1 MPGRPSGPGAGTN
14 QDAIR
19 RHNLGTVI
27 RHLHRDGALSRA
39 ELTARMQLNRSTI
52 AGLVGEL
59 EALGAVRQEEPR
71 GVRAGAGRPSLLVH
85 PCTERF
91 VALAAQVRV
100 EDVTVVRVGIGG
112 AVLDRRTAALP
123 PTRRPDRVARTVARV
138 VTETVAAAGPDAAL
152 VGLGISIPGTVGR
165 QDGIVRSAP
174 NLGWTDIPFAG
185 ILGARLA
192 EVIPRCPAPVLGNDA
207 DLGAQAEHSLG
218 VSAAI
223 DDLVYLSGDVGVGG
237 GLVAGG
243 VPLTG
248 AAGFAGEIGHLRLG
262 PGGRLCRCGGRGCWE
277 TEVGA
282 FAVAEAVGCAA
293 EASSALP
300 MLLGALTSPPPAL
313 IGIGHRLGEGL
324 GLVVTML
331 NPRRIILGGLLADV
345 YPVVRDACDES
356 MRASS
361 LLAAQDQVELALPAL
376 GRDSVLLGAAERA
389 FEGLFADP
397 VGVVDEDQRRA
408 GRAGGAGATRRAGS
422 RTG

>member
-1 MPGRPSGPGAGTN
+1 VPGRPSGPGAGTN

-19 RHNLGTVI
+19 RHNLGTVL
-27 RHLHRDGALSRA
+27 RHLHRDGPLSRA
-39 ELTARMQLNRSTI
+39 ELTTRMQLNRSTI

-59 EALGAVRQEEPR
+59 EALGAVRQAEPT

-91 VALAAQVRV
+91 VALATQLRV
-100 EDVTVVRVGIGG
+100 DDVTVVRVGLGG
-112 AVLDRRTAALP
+112 VVLDRRSAALP

-138 VTETVAAAGPDAAL
+138 LADTVEAAGPDVVL
-152 VGLGISIPGTVGR
+152 VGLGISVPGTVGR
-165 QDGIVRSAP
+165 QDGMVRSAP
-174 NLGWTDIPFAG
+174 NLGWTDIPFAD

-192 EVIPRCPAPVLGNDA
+192 EGIPRCPAPLLGNDA
-207 DLGAQAEHSLG
+207 DLGAQAEHSRG
-218 VSAAI
+218 ASAGI

-243 VPLTG
+243 APLTG

-277 TEVGA
+277 TEIGA
-282 FAVAEAVGCAA
+282 SAVAEAIGCAA
-293 EASSALP
+293 GASDALPEVLSALS
-300 MLLGALTSPPPAL
+300 SPPPAL
-313 IGIGHRLGEGL
+313 VGIGHRLGEGL
-324 GLVVTML
+324 GAVVTML

-345 YPVVRDACDES
+345 YPVVREACDES

-361 LLAAQDQVELALPAL
+361 LLAARDHVELALPAL

-389 FEGLFADP
+389 FEAMFADP
-397 VGVVDEDQRRA
+397 VGVVDEDERRA
-408 GRAGGAGATRRAGS
+408 GRGAGSTRRAVS